1 MTNEEL
7 KNLLPPQMRI
17 INTTEEVGKQL
28 LQGETV
34 TDNDGEPI
42 KMGDNDYVAVPDD
55 TDKRLEA
62 LEKKVNEGSAKLYRH
77 EITVLWGIET
87 YITFYIYSSRKTA
100 YTNPLDIPSGHY
112 SAVYKGNNAD
122 NMDGFGAVMLSVDE
136 VEWYVGGAVCG
147 LDGSPNSVDG
157 VRAPYDE
164 DMEEGIEITDT
175 VTEL

>member
-34 TDNDGEPI
+34 IDNDGEPI

-62 LEKKVNEGSAKLYRH
+62 LEKKVNEGSAKLYQH
-77 EITVLWGIET
+77 SVWIQCNDGQTD
-87 YITFYIYSSRKTA
+87 YSFEFAFTNAKAVIS
-100 YTNPLDIPSGHY
+100 YTDLY
-112 SAVYKGNNAD
+112 
-122 NMDGFGAVMLSVDE
+122 
-136 VEWYVGGAVCG
+136 
-147 LDGSPNSVDG
+147 G
-157 VRAPYDE
+157 VRAVAVRRKVGVGDTNVEYIGIHEEDDE
-164 DMEEGIEITDT
+164 TLYISGDTDYYADITNTANIDIET
-175 VTEL
+175 TELK